1 MRTARH
7 TKNKGSPQSQHDAL
21 VMRDANVTACQR
33 ER

>member
-7 TKNKGSPQSQHDAL
+7 TKTKASPQSQRDAL
-21 VMRDANVTACQR
+21 VMRDANVTAGQR